1 MALGKYSRVDGRK
14 SSTNYCSTVTIV
26 VFVALC
32 LVGVWMM
39 TSSSV
44 VPDQNADVSQQPET
58 KNDVNQKTQV
68 AESNVNDNSVES
80 ANNGSKEDTGNDTN
94 SNDNEGK
101 SKQFEDGSGDLPDD
115 ATKGDSNENPPPK
128 EENNTNLQAQENQT
142 GEDEKK
148 EGGELNS
155 EEVSKNET
163 AKEQEKK
170 DSEEEPKSEEK
181 DSEAG
186 ETNDSNVEK
195 NDNDGE
201 KKSEE
206 NSDEMKDGEKGDVQS
221 KEQSGN
227 EVFPSGAQS
236 ELLNETTTGNG
247 SFSTQATLSKNE
259 KDKQSSEAMEQNTYS
274 WKVCNVTAGPDYI
287 PCLDNMEAI
296 RSLRSTKHYEHRERH
311 CPDNPPT
318 CLVVLPEGYR
328 RPIAWPTSRE
338 KVGYKFHYLLPSFF
352 YLKKKKSR
360 GF

>member
-115 ATKGDSNENPPPK
+115 ATKGDSNENPPK

-201 KKSEE
+201 QKSEE

-259 KDKQSSEAMEQNTYS
+259 KDKQSSEATEQNTYS

-338 KVGYKFHYLLPSFF
+338 KVGYKLHYLLPSFF